1 MINNNKKENKMKPFT
16 KEENNYLLELLNE
29 DGIEEM
35 LCEEIDRYVKKTC
48 KDREDLWKKY
58 TEGLERKR
66 GIK

>member
-1 MINNNKKENKMKPFT
+1 MKPFT

>member
-58 TEGLERKR
+58 TDGLERKR